1 MHVEACMKTGHGNV
15 ALLDARLLRLR
26 VKSAQSYFRERR
38 ESEHFTYNT
47 RAAQTKQ
54 AREMDSRG

>member
-1 MHVEACMKTGHGNV
+1 MKTGHGNV